1 MARPHIEFIQSQALP
16 WAKGLYGGARPEVES
31 KTLSLDDTNGESSM
45 LLRYPAGWERHD
57 EEYLL
62 ADEELFVLD
71 GSLEI
76 AGVEYGRHC
85 YAHLPAGYRRA
96 SASSKEGAVVPSRC
110 FPVNRWRRAEHW
122 ARGSMATATSLSSRI
137 PWRCPGSLCPM
148 SSAVRRTGTSFPK
161 IGKTTTR
168 CFSMRACDTR
178 PRRKR
183 LLMGTNIDEGSTLFA
198 ILPQTFPHN
207 WTEKPVMHE
216 CVEECY
222 LLAGELTGDRG
233 VMYPG
238 AYFWR
243 PPGIYH
249 GPYGTLTGW
258 MHLGHL
264 RYGDHENLR
273 AAEASTFTFTPEH
286 TPIIPPEY
294 QEYADA
300 YGIPPRTG
308 TACF

>member
-45 LLRYPAGWERHD
+45 ILRYPAGWERRD
-57 EEYLL
+57 EEHLL
-62 ADEELFVLD
+62 ADEEIFVLD

-76 AGVEYGRHC
+76 AEVEYGRHC
-85 YAHLPAGYRRA
+85 YAYLPGGYRRA
-96 SASSKEGAVVPSRC
+96 SASSKEGAVVLTMFSGE
-110 FPVNRWRRAEHW
+110 PVAKSGTPGEGLYDDSNLVQLKDTLEMPWEPLPDELGGSPDWDELPENREDDDE
-122 ARGSMATATSLSSRI
+122 MNFD
-137 PWRCPGSLCPM
+137 PGLRY
-148 SSAVRRTGTSFPK
+148 A
-161 IGKTTTR
+161 
-168 CFSMRACDTR
+168 A
-178 PRRKR
+178 RRKR
-183 LLMGTNIDEGSTLFA
+183 LWTDPDTGEGTTLFA
-198 ILPQTFPHN
+198 ILPQTHPMN
-207 WTEKPVMHE
+207 WKAKPSSHE

-222 LLAGELTGDRG
+222 LLAGELTGNCG

-264 RYGDHENLR
+264 RYGKHENLR
-273 AAEASTFTFTPEH
+273 ADKASTFTFTPEH
-286 TPIIPPEY
+286 TPIMPPEY

-308 TACF
+308 TGCF

>member
-96 SASSKEGAVVPSRC
+96 SASSKEGAVVLTMFSGE
-110 FPVNRWRRAEHW
+110 PVAKSGTLGKGLHGDSNLVELKDTLEMPWEPLPDELGGSPDWDELPKNREEDDEMFFDA
-122 ARGSMATATSLSSRI
+122 G
-137 PWRCPGSLCPM
+137 
-148 SSAVRRTGTSFPK
+148 
-161 IGKTTTR
+161 
-168 CFSMRACDTR
+168 MRYAA
-178 PRRKR
+178 RRKR

-286 TPIIPPEY
+286 TPIMPPEY